1 VKRVSFLPMII
12 DTLYRPEVLRRDD
25 PRFDDMLRYMDWAS
39 VGFDH
44 AFTVDG
50 DEVIVT
56 EDAP

>member
-1 VKRVSFLPMII
+1 MII